1 MIREIPLEP
10 SVPGSVRLHENLPA
24 SWKFVLNS
32 PIGRVA
38 LILALCS
45 VPTSIAVAEFFLAI
59 AVAAR
64 IFFLVRRRERIF
76 LPRCFWFWLVWAA
89 AEVVVWTLSPQPALG
104 WSEIRHLLLLSALF
118 LVMPA
123 IGEAA
128 NCRAAWEGIFLTS
141 TLSSLFLIADFISRF
156 FYYHREIHAG
166 GEVSLYLRSGG
177 LLNHWMVYGTVE
189 IIVIAG
195 LLSWWQ
201 LYPERRRQWWPVVA
215 VHGVAVVVSLTRT
228 VWVTGLVL
236 GGIQLVWRRTK
247 WLWALPLLPICL
259 YALAPTPVRLRVK
272 ESFDL
277 NYYSNSERLEMLR
290 IGWKMV
296 REHPLTGVGPGRVD
310 RLYLKYLVP
319 GDPVPAWHGHLH
331 NNVAQI
337 AAQFG
342 IPVTLALLL
351 FVGVLFH
358 DLVKARRA
366 ARDRDQR
373 FVAQTAILALVGYIV
388 AGFFEYTYGHSL
400 GLILLCFAV
409 LPALNPFPS
418 KSVSPASSKW

>member
-1 MIREIPLEP
+1 MIGEIPLEP
-10 SVPGSVRLHENLPA
+10 SVQESVRLGESLPA
-24 SWKFVLNS
+24 SWKFVLRS
-32 PIGRVA
+32 PIDRGA
-38 LILALCS
+38 LILALCC

-59 AVAAR
+59 AVVAR
-64 IFFLVRRRERIF
+64 IFLLVRGREHIL

-104 WSEIRHLLLLSALF
+104 RAEIRHLLLLGALF

-128 NCRAAWEGIFLTS
+128 NCRVAWEGIFLTS
-141 TLSSLFLIADFISRF
+141 SLSSLFLIADFIWRF
-156 FYYHREIHAG
+156 FHYHREIHAG
-166 GEVSLYLRSGG
+166 GEISLYLRSGG

-189 IIVIAG
+189 IMVIAG

-201 LYPERRRQWWPVVA
+201 LYPERRRRWWPVVA
-215 VHGVAVVVSLTRT
+215 IHGAAVVFSLTRT

-236 GGIQLVWRRTK
+236 GGIHLMWRRTK
-247 WLWALPLLPICL
+247 WLLALPLLPICL
-259 YALAPTPVRLRVK
+259 YALAPTAVRMRVRD
-272 ESFDL
+272 SFDL

-296 REHPLTGVGPGRVD
+296 REHPLIGVGPGRVD
-310 RLYLKYLVP
+310 HLYLKYLNP

-331 NNVAQI
+331 NNLAQI

-342 IPVTLALLL
+342 VPVTLALLL
-351 FVGVLFH
+351 FVGVMFH
-358 DLVKARRA
+358 DLLKARRA
-366 ARDRDQR
+366 AQDRDQR
-373 FVAQTAILALVGYIV
+373 FVVQTAILALVGYIL

-409 LPALNPFPS
+409 LPAVIPFSS
-418 KSVSPASSKW
+418 KSSTPASGKW